1 LNGVESTAAGK
12 TVVGGT
18 YLRLATPTPPVP
30 KNPVRIGGNVWSPTK
45 VADVPPVYPPVAQ
58 AARVQGV
65 VILEAIIGTTG
76 RVTEVRV
83 LRSVPLLDDA
93 ALDAVRQ
100 WRYTPPLLNGTPVAV
115 IVTVTVNF
123 TLK

>member
-1 LNGVESTAAGK
+1 M
-12 TVVGGT
+12 GGT

-30 KNPVRIGGNVWSPTK
+30 KNPVRVGGNVSSPTK